1 MDDAQRAQ
9 LQAYLDE
16 LQRWNQRINLT
27 AIPPEQAW
35 EKHVG
40 ETQALLDAAQPPL
53 GARVID
59 VGAGGGVPGMPMAIL
74 RPDLRVTLL
83 DSDQRKAAF
92 LTHVSG
98 SLRLGNV
105 EVVCARVEEV
115 AHREGMREAFDLAV
129 SRALA
134 PPPVMCELTLPLV
147 RVGGLAGAL
156 VSGAVPAADGDAD
169 GVASAVARAARVLGG
184 SVLPTAVA
192 GVLLIRKVAST
203 PEQYPRRAGVP
214 LRKPL

>member
-1 MDDAQRAQ
+1 MHDAK
-9 LQAYLDE
+9 LHAYLAE
-16 LQRWNQRINLT
+16 LELWNRRINLT

-35 EKHVG
+35 DKHVG

-105 EVVCARVEEV
+105 EVVCARVEDV
-115 AHREGMREAFDLAV
+115 ARQDGMREAFDLAV

-156 VSGAVPAADGDAD
+156 VSDAVPAADG
-169 GVASAVARAARVLGG
+169 VAGAARVLGG
-184 SVLPTAVA
+184 VVLPTAVG
-192 GVLLIRKVAST
+192 GVLLIRKIAPT
-203 PEQYPRRAGVP
+203 PERYPRRAGVP

>member
-1 MDDAQRAQ
+1 MHDAK
-9 LQAYLDE
+9 LHAYLAE
-16 LQRWNQRINLT
+16 LELWNRRINLT

-35 EKHVG
+35 DKHVG
-40 ETQALLDAAQPPL
+40 ETQALLDAAQPPH

-105 EVVCARVEEV
+105 EVVCARVEDV
-115 AHREGMREAFDLAV
+115 ARQDGMREAFDLAV

-156 VSGAVPAADGDAD
+156 VSDAAPAADG
-169 GVASAVARAARVLGG
+169 VAGAARVLGG
-184 SVLPTAVA
+184 VVLPTAVG
-192 GVLLIRKVAST
+192 GVLLIRKIAST
-203 PEQYPRRAGVP
+203 PERYPRRAGVP